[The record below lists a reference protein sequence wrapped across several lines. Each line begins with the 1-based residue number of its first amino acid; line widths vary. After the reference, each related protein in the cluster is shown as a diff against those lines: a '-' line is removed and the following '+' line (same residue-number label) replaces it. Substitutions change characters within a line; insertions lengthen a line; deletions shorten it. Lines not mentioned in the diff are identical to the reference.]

1 MAVAFRSLS
10 FSRWWT
16 NRAPLT
22 TLLCA
27 AALFSIAFSGP
38 PPGLAETTIGATATS
53 SKTAEYVGSESCAGC
68 HASEH
73 ADWNKSHHKA
83 AMQVATDVT
92 VLGNFNGV
100 TFEKNGTESVFFKRE
115 GKFWV
120 RTDGPDGKLDD
131 FEILY
136 TFGVAPLQQYLIGL
150 PGGRLQAFGIAWDA
164 RPASDGGQRWYH
176 LYPDRKL
183 AAGDP
188 LHWTGIDQN
197 WNYQCAFCHSTNLQ
211 KNYDAATTQFK
222 TTWSEIS
229 VGCEACHGP
238 GSRHLDWATKTVD
251 GKRVDDPGKGFAFT
265 LDERP
270 GVSWRTGLDGYL
282 SRSVPRTED
291 KVVHVCAACHSRRQQ
306 FSSDPLA
313 VSKFFDAFRPS
324 LLAADL
330 YHSDG
335 QQRDEV
341 YNYGS
346 FLQSRM
352 HAAGVTC
359 SDCHNPHSGALRHE
373 GNATCT
379 QCHAPERF
387 DAPAHHHHETLSK
400 GAECAAC
407 HMPTTTYM
415 GVHARHDHSIRIP
428 RPDRS
433 VTLGTPNACNQCH
446 VDKTAVWAR
455 DAIKIW
461 YPSPKPGAQDFAEAF
476 DKGDLGSPGAQ
487 SALSKIAAAETS
499 TDIARASALAR
510 LRRYPSPEVVA
521 LAARALQIDDPLVRT
536 AAVSVIANADASTRQ
551 RLLVPLLRDKAR
563 LVRMD
568 AARALAGDGE
578 ANLTADNR
586 TALELAM
593 AEYVDSQL
601 FNAERPESH
610 ANLGALFRDR
620 HKVGEAKAAFEK
632 ALQIDT
638 RFFAA
643 SISLADVVRSAGDE
657 RAAEKILRDALAAN
671 PGSGPVHHA
680 LGLSLIRQK
689 RTLEAVDQLAR
700 AVAASPEDPR
710 FSYVLA
716 VALHDTGK
724 RTEAIDTLK
733 SALTRHPYDRDSLWA
748 LASYEIETQ
757 DFSSALARAA
767 LLAELEPG
775 SAEVAQLMAVLKRKT
790 QR

>member
-1 MAVAFRSLS
+1 MSAPRAARAVTRPNTPIGENPIIRRPCRWRPTRPCLETSMASRSK
-10 FSRWWT
+10 RT
-16 NRAPLT
+16 AQK
-22 TLLCA
+22 
-27 AALFSIAFSGP
+27 AFSSNGKENSRSE
-38 PPGLAETTIGATATS
+38 LTDLTEN
-53 SKTAEYVGSESCAGC
+53 SK
-68 HASEH
+68 
-73 ADWNKSHHKA
+73 DF
-83 AMQVATDVT
+83 QV
-92 VLGNFNGV
+92 
-100 TFEKNGTESVFFKRE
+100 
-115 GKFWV
+115 
-120 RTDGPDGKLDD
+120 
-131 FEILY
+131 LY

-379 QCHAPERF
+379 QCHASERF
-387 DAPAHHHHETLSK
+387 DAPAHHHHE
-400 GAECAAC
+400 AAIQRRR
-407 HMPTTTYM
+407 MRGLP
-415 GVHARHDHSIRIP
+415 HAHDHLHGCSR
-428 RPDRS
+428 
-433 VTLGTPNACNQCH
+433 
-446 VDKTAVWAR
+446 
-455 DAIKIW
+455 
-461 YPSPKPGAQDFAEAF
+461 
-476 DKGDLGSPGAQ
+476 
-487 SALSKIAAAETS
+487 TS
-499 TDIARASALAR
+499 
-510 LRRYPSPEVVA
+510 
-521 LAARALQIDDPLVRT
+521 
-536 AAVSVIANADASTRQ
+536 
-551 RLLVPLLRDKAR
+551 
-563 LVRMD
+563 
-568 AARALAGDGE
+568 
-578 ANLTADNR
+578 
-586 TALELAM
+586 
-593 AEYVDSQL
+593 
-601 FNAERPESH
+601 
-610 ANLGALFRDR
+610 
-620 HKVGEAKAAFEK
+620 
-632 ALQIDT
+632 
-638 RFFAA
+638 
-643 SISLADVVRSAGDE
+643 
-657 RAAEKILRDALAAN
+657 
-671 PGSGPVHHA
+671 
-680 LGLSLIRQK
+680 
-689 RTLEAVDQLAR
+689 
-700 AVAASPEDPR
+700 
-710 FSYVLA
+710 
-716 VALHDTGK
+716 
-724 RTEAIDTLK
+724 
-733 SALTRHPYDRDSLWA
+733 
-748 LASYEIETQ
+748 
-757 DFSSALARAA
+757 
-767 LLAELEPG
+767 
-775 SAEVAQLMAVLKRKT
+775 
-790 QR
+790 